1 MILILELMV
10 HGLARWLR
18 IDWLFWNT
26 DGGLA
31 GSVADEQRQ
40 RQHNRAWARDFLEE
54 KRVERQQQLARREA
68 RASEFVKPAIELGRP
83 GSRRKP

>member
-1 MILILELMV
+1 MAILELMV
-10 HGLARWLR
+10 YGLARWLR

-31 GSVADEQRQ
+31 GSVVDEQRQ
-40 RQHNRAWARDFLEE
+40 RQHNGAWARDFLEE
-54 KRVERQQQLARREA
+54 KRIERQRQRSKREA
-68 RASEFVKPAIELGRP
+68 RASEFAKPPELGRP